1 MPLTKIAAENFTV
14 FEDIKIPF
22 CEGLNVLVGEN
33 GVGKTHIM
41 KLAYAACQAS
51 KHDVSFS
58 QKTTMLFRPDQ
69 SGIGRLVNR
78 GKSGSNKA
86 MVSVESDTA
95 KIGMTFSTKTRKW
108 DAEINSEEK
117 WEKQMS
123 DLTSVFIPAKEILSN
138 AWNLDAAVKMGNV
151 EFDDTYLD
159 IIAAAKIDISRGVDS
174 TVRKKYLDILQK
186 ISNGKVTLHEDRF
199 YLKPG
204 TQAKLEFNLVA
215 EGLRKIALLWQL
227 IKNGTLEKGSVLFW
241 DEPEANI
248 NPKYI
253 PVLAE
258 LLIMLETEGVQIF
271 VSTHDYFLSKYI
283 EVKRRQDSKLQ
294 YISLYKNENSKVLC
308 DIVFL
313 EAKKSCPNVANR
325 YESKEK
331 ELKFEEYYGSITEKF
346 ISSLQIYLAAIMNRY
361 QDTSEIGD
369 NLRSVSNMK
378 DVKLKFIL
386 VVKNAEDITWLAG
399 PLAELRARLLKVRKI
414 WGVEVVV
421 LNEELAG
428 EYNLTC

>member
-1 MPLTKIAAENFTV
+1 MALTKIEANNFTV
-14 FEDIKIPF
+14 FENIEMPF
-22 CEGLNVLVGEN
+22 NKGLNILVGEN
-33 GVGKTHIM
+33 GMGKTHIM

-69 SGIGRLVNR
+69 SSIGRLVNR
-78 GKSGSNKA
+78 NKNGNNTA
-86 MVSVESDTA
+86 KVFVESDTA
-95 KIGMTFSTKTRKW
+95 KIGMSFTTRTKKW
-108 DAEINSEEK
+108 DAEIKTEEN

-159 IIAAAKIDISRGVDS
+159 IIAAAKINISRGIDS
-174 TVRKKYLDILQK
+174 ASRKKYLEILQR
-186 ISNGKVTLHEDRF
+186 ISCGKVTLHEDRF

-258 LLIMLETEGVQIF
+258 LLIMLESEGVQIF
-271 VSTHDYFLSKYI
+271 VATHDYFLSKYI
-283 EVKRRQDSKLQ
+283 EVKRSKNSNIQ
-294 YISLYKNENSKVLC
+294 YISLYKDEANQVQCEIAKEFEL
-308 DIVFL
+308 L
-313 EAKKSCPNVANR
+313 EHN
-325 YESKEK
+325 
-331 ELKFEEYYGSITEKF
+331 
-346 ISSLQIYLAAIMNRY
+346 AIM
-361 QDTSEIGD
+361 DTFRQLYREEIG
-369 NLRSVSNMK
+369 
-378 DVKLKFIL
+378 
-386 VVKNAEDITWLAG
+386 
-399 PLAELRARLLKVRKI
+399 
-414 WGVEVVV
+414 VV
-421 LNEELAG
+421 LK
-428 EYNLTC
+428 

>member
-1 MPLTKIAAENFTV
+1 
-14 FEDIKIPF
+14 
-22 CEGLNVLVGEN
+22 
-33 GVGKTHIM
+33 
-41 KLAYAACQAS
+41 
-51 KHDVSFS
+51 
-58 QKTTMLFRPDQ
+58 
-69 SGIGRLVNR
+69 
-78 GKSGSNKA
+78 
-86 MVSVESDTA
+86 MVSAESDTA

-294 YISLYKNENSKVLC
+294 YISLYKNENNKVLC
-308 DIVFL
+308 EIAPEFELL
-313 EAKKSCPNVANR
+313 EHN
-325 YESKEK
+325 
-331 ELKFEEYYGSITEKF
+331 
-346 ISSLQIYLAAIMNRY
+346 AIM
-361 QDTSEIGD
+361 DTFRQLYREEIG
-369 NLRSVSNMK
+369 VA
-378 DVKLKFIL
+378 LK
-386 VVKNAEDITWLAG
+386 
-399 PLAELRARLLKVRKI
+399 
-414 WGVEVVV
+414 
-421 LNEELAG
+421 
-428 EYNLTC
+428 

>member
-1 MPLTKIAAENFTV
+1 MMEMPLTKIAAENFTV

-159 IIAAAKIDISRGVDS
+159 I
-174 TVRKKYLDILQK
+174 LQN

-294 YISLYKNENSKVLC
+294 YISLYKNENNKVLC
-308 DIVFL
+308 EIAPEFELL
-313 EAKKSCPNVANR
+313 EHN
-325 YESKEK
+325 
-331 ELKFEEYYGSITEKF
+331 
-346 ISSLQIYLAAIMNRY
+346 AIM
-361 QDTSEIGD
+361 DTFRQLYREEIG
-369 NLRSVSNMK
+369 VA
-378 DVKLKFIL
+378 LK
-386 VVKNAEDITWLAG
+386 
-399 PLAELRARLLKVRKI
+399 
-414 WGVEVVV
+414 
-421 LNEELAG
+421 
-428 EYNLTC
+428 